1 MEDKR
6 EPDKSS
12 DENARGILSRI
23 ANTPGA
29 TLEDIGRGEFSLREG
44 EDRDKTI
51 AAVREEIVRIMQSSI
66 PRRAEECVEYTE
78 AEKVLNEIK
87 KTYESLPEKDRCLG
101 GKIIS
106 WEEIKDAIPDMQ
118 DFISGIN
125 TLVEPRVYF
134 INQKGQLIIGDGC
147 CEPPS
152 ETLGRGYFALR
163 KAATRISYI
172 DNKGEIVTV
181 KNRQEIPYDAK
192 IISEKGLI
200 TEEEEDRVNHG
211 QFDNQNEVW
220 LERGDDPASVRC
232 AKYRTN
238 GINFE
243 INIPQSKRNY
253 VGSRCVFRVNLDFDK
268 APTELDKKN

>member
-1 MEDKR
+1 MDNQR
-6 EPDKSS
+6 EPDKSP

-29 TLEDIGRGEFSLREG
+29 TLDDIGTGEFSLREG

-51 AAVREEIVRIMQSSI
+51 AAVREEILRIMQSSI
-66 PRRAEECVEYTE
+66 SSRPEKCIEDTE
-78 AEKVLNEIK
+78 IEKALRGIK
-87 KTYESLPEKDRCLG
+87 KTYKGLPEESRSLG

-106 WEEIKDAIPDMQ
+106 WKEIMDSIPDMQ

-125 TLVEPRVYF
+125 TLVEPQVYF
-134 INQKGQLIIGDGC
+134 INEKGQLIIGDGC
-147 CEPPS
+147 CESPAD
-152 ETLGRGYFALR
+152 TLGKGYFALR

-172 DNKGEIVTV
+172 DNKGQMITV
-181 KNRQEIPYDAK
+181 KNKQEIPYDAK

-211 QFDNQNEVW
+211 QFDNDYEVW
-220 LERGDDPASVRC
+220 LERGENPASVRC

-238 GINFE
+238 GMNFE
-243 INIPQSKRNY
+243 LNIPQSKRDY
-253 VGSRCVFRVNLDFDK
+253 VGARCVFRVNLDFDK
-268 APTELDKKN
+268 KLTELDKKD